1 MKIIIKKISYHLPGK
16 PRNIDELQTD
26 NPEWEVDKIVKK
38 TGIHN
43 RYIADKNETAL
54 DLAYNAGLKMLS
66 EKKIRDKIDL
76 LIFVTQSPDYILPT
90 SACILQNKLELPK
103 HCMAFDV
110 NLGCSGFIYALSI
123 AGSLIE
129 SGVATNGLII
139 CADTYSKYIKNN
151 DRTNRPIFS
160 DGAAATL
167 LQKSKSDNIGPFIL
181 GTDGAGFESL
191 IVKEGG
197 ARNIQSSISKTDRV
211 LEMRG
216 SEVFL
221 FTMRTI
227 PKCVNELLEKA
238 NIGIEKVDLFIF
250 HQASKIVIDNLV
262 NSLSIDDKKVF
273 INYHNIGNT
282 VSATIPIALED
293 AKNQGKL
300 KSGDKLM
307 LIGFGVGL
315 SWGATLINWI
325 DE

>member
-43 RYIADKNETAL
+43 RYIAGKNETAL

-103 HCMAFDV
+103 RCMAFDV

-262 NSLSIDDKKVF
+262 NSLSIDDEKVF